1 MRELAQREA
10 VGALL
15 CLLRPLLLLI
25 AQGLAELSA
34 EAVLGGDLQR
44 HAGAVMADCGEVRC
58 EDVALWEAA
67 DDVWESCVGAYWP
80 TVC

>member
-15 CLLRPLLLLI
+15 CLMRPLLLLI

-34 EAVLGGDLQR
+34 EAVFGGDLQR
-44 HAGAVMADCGEVRC
+44 HAGAVMAKLWGSALRGCGPLGGRR
-58 EDVALWEAA
+58 
-67 DDVWESCVGAYWP
+67 
-80 TVC
+80 